1 MDEEWKLESTTDTA
15 CKLPH
20 VERRQRTLN
29 NDHSPP
35 PWEELE
41 DRMETPQE
49 KQPVRWKSDNEESGR
64 PFRDNIVVE
73 GVNLEWNIG
82 GEKEDRVPPGRDARD
97 SYGDESQKA
106 QKIEDR
112 QKGRHPCGATA
123 EYSEYYG
130 NHFTLRTRRPKP

>member
-49 KQPVRWKSDNEESGR
+49 KEPVRWKSDNEESGR

-82 GEKEDRVPPGRDARD
+82 GEKEDRLPPRTGCKRQLRRRVPKGPKNRRSTKRTTLHRCEGAVDRRLR
-97 SYGDESQKA
+97 ESFPFK
-106 QKIEDR
+106 
-112 QKGRHPCGATA
+112 
-123 EYSEYYG
+123 
-130 NHFTLRTRRPKP
+130 N